1 MDPEWEKQRRLLDQV
16 NRLREEQGLRRRA
29 ITGGPLHWDDMIRKG
44 GNTNIDSWHWDGH
57 TAKNTN
63 EKPTPKTTAE
73 FDELDIENMSKED
86 IAKYLRDVLVALE
99 ESEAAWTE
107 EHEKRTEAEQ
117 TIEKLRE
124 AGFTG
129 GETVVESEEETPED
143 IDYWPKVS
151 APRGGVTF
159 HVNSPTTPEETAA
172 EVARQIQKVREDLR
186 YSS

>member
-29 ITGGPLHWDDMIRKG
+29 ITGGPMHWDDMIRKG
-44 GNTNIDSWHWDGH
+44 GNTNMESWHWDGH

-63 EKPTPKTTAE
+63 ERPTPKTTAE

-117 TIEKLRE
+117 TVEKLRE

-129 GETVVESEEETPED
+129 GEPVVESEDEEED
-143 IDYWPKVS
+143 HSEGLDYWPKVS
-151 APRGGVTF
+151 APRGGITY
-159 HVNSPTTPEETAA
+159 NTTAESAEELAK
-172 EVARQIQKVREDLR
+172 RIRDQIIKNGTQT
-186 YSS
+186 